1 MKDIS
6 GFLRSTDM
14 NERKQ
19 AIVLLTKKPCREHLA
34 ICQQMADNDA
44 HVEVRFLAKR
54 AVNLLQAVL
63 NPAAAKAVPS
73 SGINE
78 QKLKSYLS
86 GTEKEKLGVIQHI
99 LANNLKQTLPLI
111 IEHLA
116 SESNPSALSSMILAV
131 GRLGAS
137 QDGQRLIGFLEHQNP
152 RIRASA
158 VEAMGMLGTT
168 AAYQHVLNLLED
180 PDNRVRGNAVIAIR
194 NLGPADTG
202 KVIREMADSDLSSMK
217 ATAAY
222 VLRFFVEEQH
232 LPTLLKLLSS
242 NDISVRNTALKT
254 LETFRDRNIG
264 NAKELFGALGDGSQ
278 FKKDVLPPLE
288 PLPAKEATVPAP
300 TPREVKAA
308 PEPASGVVS
317 APAGLSAVA
326 TDRLPENYV
335 GSSGRGA
342 LALHLKTFGQ
352 QTPPDPT
359 PECSLD
365 QILVW
370 GRSIQASD
378 LHISPGKP
386 VMYRQFG
393 VLKTLPTPAFTVE
406 QTMSLLE
413 YGGIERDQYEWFRQH
428 GDLETVI
435 IISGAGRFRVTLMK
449 HLGGVNITARII
461 PWAIRSFEDSGMP
474 PSCKGLI
481 NWAQGLVLVTGP
493 AGCGKTS
500 ALATFVEMINQERHD
515 HIITIEK
522 PIEIVYEPARCQ
534 ISQRE
539 VGCHTLSQQN
549 ALKGAL
555 REDPDI
561 LVVSELRDLD
571 SIQLAISAAE
581 TGHLVFGT
589 MNTVSAGRTVSRI
602 TDSFAPEEQA
612 MLQNMLSESL
622 RGIVC
627 MQLIPRKDGTGVVP
641 AYEVL
646 IVTTAVSNMIRKE
659 GLHQLASVMTMG
671 KNAGMVTMDQSLRTL
686 VEKGIISGEEAYY
699 RADSKRDFA
708 KFLPK
713 SQ

>member
-1 MKDIS
+1 MKDLS
-6 GFLRSTDM
+6 MLLRSTDE

-19 AIVLLTKKPCREHLA
+19 AIILLTKKPCREHMA
-34 ICQQMADNDA
+34 MCQQMADNDA

-54 AVNLLQAVL
+54 AVNMLQAAL
-63 NPAAAKAVPS
+63 NPTATRAEAPS
-73 SGINE
+73 NVNE
-78 QKLKSYLS
+78 QKLKAYLE

-99 LANNLKQTLPLI
+99 LANNLRQTLPI
-111 IEHLA
+111 IVERL
-116 SESNPSALSSMILAV
+116 SKESDPTALSSLVLAI
-131 GRLGAS
+131 GKLGTS
-137 QDGQRLIGFLEHQNP
+137 PDGQHLIGFLGHQNP

-158 VEAMGMLGTT
+158 VEAIGMLGSTQ
-168 AAYQHVLNLLED
+168 AYQEVLKLLD
-180 PDNRVRGNAVIAIR
+180 DTDNRVRGNAVIAIR

-202 KVIREMADSDLSSMK
+202 KVIKGMADSELSSMK

-222 VLRFFVEEQH
+222 VLRFFVDEQYF
-232 LPTLLKLLSS
+232 PILLKLLSA
-242 NDISVRNTALKT
+242 NDISVRNTALKS
-254 LETFRDRNIG
+254 LEVFRDRNVG
-264 NAKELFGALGDGSQ
+264 NAREVYAAMGTGSIFQ
-278 FKKDVLPPLE
+278 KDVLPPVG
-288 PLPAKEATVPAP
+288 PPPSADVPVPQTARPAP
-300 TPREVKAA
+300 ADVP
-308 PEPASGVVS
+308 VS
-317 APAGLSAVA
+317 APARDEAIA
-326 TDRLPENYV
+326 EPTDRLPEEYI
-335 GSSGRGA
+335 GSSGKGA
-342 LALHLKTFGQ
+342 LAIHLKPYGQ
-352 QTPPDPT
+352 QSPPDPT

-370 GRSIQASD
+370 CRSIQASD

-393 VLKTLPTPAFTVE
+393 VLKTVGTPAFTVE
-406 QTMSLLE
+406 QTMNLLE
-413 YGGIERDQYEWFRQH
+413 YGGIESDKLEWFNRH

-435 IISGAGRFRVTLMK
+435 VIPGAGRFRVTLMK
-449 HLGGVNITARII
+449 HLGGANITARVV
-461 PWAIRSFEDSGMP
+461 PWTIRTFEDSEMP
-474 PSCKGLI
+474 PSCKGLV

-493 AGCGKTS
+493 VGSGKTS
-500 ALATFVEMINQERHD
+500 TLATFVEMINQARHD

-522 PIEIVYEPARCQ
+522 PIEIVYEPAKCQ

-539 VGCHTLSQQN
+539 IGCHTMSQQN

-589 MNTVSAGRTVSRI
+589 MNTVNAGRTVSRI
-602 TDSFAPEEQA
+602 TDSFPPEEQA

-627 MQLIPRKDGTGVVP
+627 MQLIPRKDGSGLVP

-671 KNAGMVTMDQSLRTL
+671 KNAGMVTMDQSLIHL

-699 RADSKRDFA
+699 RADSKREFM
-708 KFLPK
+708 KYLPK
-713 SQ
+713 SA